1 MYIERIPNSNSPP
14 AVLLHESCREDGKVS
29 KRTLAN
35 VSKLPSE
42 TVDNL
47 KILLKGGKAVEDL
60 EEIFKIISSRPHG
73 HVAAILSSLIKL
85 ELHTLIDT

>member
-1 MYIERIPNSNSPP
+1 MYLDIYLLFLLNKYEIILVMYIERIPNSNSTP

-42 TVDNL
+42 KVDDL
-47 KILLKGGKAVEDL
+47 KILLKGGKAVED
-60 EEIFKIISSRPHG
+60 FF
-73 HVAAILSSLIKL
+73 
-85 ELHTLIDT
+85 